1 MNDIKKIN
9 IENVCSFLDFKWDN
23 SLTKKDKS
31 LIETIIELDKHNI
44 FYWDN
49 WNWKSTLTKI
59 LKKFNWDNIDLDKN
73 WEPWN
78 DWKKQEVKIIDK
90 NWLEYNLSS
99 SDYNNG
105 FLIFDKSYIQNNI
118 WDIVFW
124 WESSINNKI
133 RWEKI
138 IILWWFVEKEK
149 VLDKY
154 STIITDLEYKNKKL
168 EENIK
173 NWWIIINSKLLNDKK
188 ISEYNGEL
196 DNINNK
202 DKDYYIEKVEAKQ
215 KEIDSIEKI
224 ISGSEKIKEL
234 KKIDNINKLV
244 FNKEKYENTFLEI
257 FNSVDFNYEEWDII
271 KDILDKT
278 TSNNLDKCLF
288 CEQEIKNQWNYIDR
302 VKKLIEHFSDKEKE
316 ISTNLNE
323 LKEIIIYLKQDNKEL
338 EILNDKNKIKF
349 QKLLDCIWTTT
360 LNYENLE
367 INIDWDI
374 TLFLEGIL
382 EKIKEKN
389 NVKSNKIKID
399 LSKLS
404 NFIDILN
411 GNIELFSSNI
421 WKINDKIDEIW
432 KVDILKIKANKE
444 ANLEKLYELQ
454 NKLFIKNNFEVIKVF
469 FDELKNFGENKD
481 NIQLIKNSKDTFRK
495 KVSED
500 FKVFADEYGK
510 SIWEVLK
517 EINSSLNIEFE
528 FKNWNRVVWYER
540 WSGKYWFEI
549 HYNNEN
555 RINNLSEWE
564 KRSIALSYF
573 FAEILNKIQTKN
585 NLITERKT
593 ATWRRIWEIDNKLS
607 NINSFFDRILVL
619 DDPAVDFDI
628 WHKKIIANFIA
639 KISSEFKQSFIL
651 SHDSLFINY
660 VWNSFNNIKSQKKDF
675 WIYKTKW
682 VSNITE
688 FNWDVFRKYLDDL
701 IYFTNNEP
709 TEIHE
714 LYITTYKLRFCI
726 EKFIKDDL
734 LWFWNNSVDWLI
746 TQHIWNISKIE
757 IISPKATDLSSIYN
771 YCNNNW
777 SHYTQSEWY
786 NSLKKVVDDFI
797 SIYELI

>member
-1 MNDIKKIN
+1 MNEIKKIN
-9 IENVCSFLDFKWDN
+9 VENVYSFLDFNWDN
-23 SLTKKDKS
+23 SLTKKDKNWT
-31 LIETIIELDKHNI
+31 ENIIELDKHNI

-59 LKKFNWDNIDLDKN
+59 LKKFNWDDIDLEKN

-78 DWKKQEVKIIDK
+78 ESKKQKVKIIDK
-90 NWLEYNLSS
+90 NWLEYDLSS

-149 VLDKY
+149 ILDKY
-154 STIITDLEYKNKKL
+154 STIITDLEEKNKKL

-173 NWWIIINSKLLNDKK
+173 NWLIIINSKLLNDIK
-188 ISEYNGEL
+188 INEYFWEF

-202 DKDYYIEKVEAKQ
+202 DKDYYIKKIEAKQ
-215 KEIDSIEKI
+215 KEIYSIDKI
-224 ISGSEKIKEL
+224 ISSSEKIKEL
-234 KKIDNINKLV
+234 KKLDNINKLV
-244 FNKEKYENTFLEI
+244 FDKEKYENTFLEI
-257 FNSVDFNYEEWDII
+257 FNSVDFNYEEWNII

-278 TSNNLDKCLF
+278 TSNNLNKCLF

-302 VKKLIEHFSDKEKE
+302 IKKLIDHFSDKEKE
-316 ISTNLNE
+316 ISINLSE
-323 LKEIIIYLKQDNKEL
+323 LQNIIIYLRQDNKEL
-338 EILNDKNKIKF
+338 EKINNENQLKF
-349 QKLLDCIWTTT
+349 QKLLSCIWDTT
-360 LNYENLE
+360 LSYDDFKIE
-367 INIDWDI
+367 IDWNTD
-374 TLFLEGIL
+374 LFLKEII

-389 NVKSNKIKID
+389 NIKSNRIEID
-399 LSKLS
+399 LSKL
-404 NFIDILN
+404 NDFITILN
-411 GNIELFSSNI
+411 DNINNFLLNV
-421 WKINDKIDEIW
+421 WKINDKIDDVSNI
-432 KVDILKIKANKE
+432 DLRMIKADKE
-444 ANLEKLYELQ
+444 VFILELYELQ
-454 NKLFIKNNFEVIKVF
+454 NKLFIKNNYDVIKLF
-469 FDELKNFGENKD
+469 FTEYKHFSKNKD
-481 NIQLIKNSKDTFRK
+481 NIIKIKNSRDSFRK
-495 KVSED
+495 QVSED
-500 FKVFADEYGK
+500 FKIFAEEYWK

-528 FKNWNRVVWYER
+528 FKNWNRSVWYER

-555 RINNLSEWE
+555 IINNLSEWE

-573 FAEILNKIQTKN
+573 FAEILNKIKIKN

-593 ATWRRIWEIDNKLS
+593 ATWRKIGEIDTKLY
-607 NINSFFDRILVL
+607 NINSFFDKILVL

-628 WHKKIIANFIA
+628 WHKKIIANFIS
-639 KISSEFKQSFIL
+639 KISAEFKQSFIL

-660 VWNSFNNIKSQKKDF
+660 LWNSFNNIKSQKKDF

-688 FNWDVFRKYLDDL
+688 FNWDIFRKYLDDL
-701 IYFTNNEP
+701 IYFSNNEP

-734 LWFWNNSVDWLI
+734 LWFWNNSIDWLI

-757 IISPKATDLSSIYN
+757 IISPKATELSSIYN

-786 NSLKKVVDDFI
+786 NSLKKIVDDFI
-797 SIYELI
+797 SIYNLV